1 MRTQPWPAVVLWCA
15 ALAGS
20 GCHPFERE
28 FDVTGGPTVSMG
40 LLSDDRYA
48 LVRAVDVL
56 VFDGDQLPCAT
67 LLASRLDDPT
77 LRSRA
82 AATQASG
89 QVSPERVRLCNSSTQ
104 DGHRQVL
111 GRVTEG
117 KKSVLV
123 VAAYLTGDCRVSSDM
138 GGPEVTTPGHVLAAG
153 CEPMEVKGG
162 KFHPVNVVML
172 PFRDPEPQ

>member
-1 MRTQPWPAVVLWCA
+1 MNRGVLLALLWA
-15 ALAGS
+15 AAGLS
-20 GCHPFERE
+20 GCHPFARD
-28 FDVTGGPTVSMG
+28 FDVANGPSVSLG

-56 VFDGDQLPCAT
+56 VFDGNALPCET

-77 LRSRA
+77 LRARA
-82 AATQASG
+82 AATQANG
-89 QVSPERVRLCNSSTQ
+89 QVSPERVRLCNSATD
-104 DGHRQVL
+104 DGHRQVM

-123 VAAYLTGDCRVSSDM
+123 VAAYLSGECRVSSDM

-153 CEPMEVKGG
+153 CEPLEVKGG
-162 KFHPVNVVML
+162 KFHPVNVVL
-172 PFRDPEPQ
+172 FPFRDPDPQ